1 MKCEKC
7 NEREATF
14 YYSCN
19 LNGEKTE
26 KHLCAACAREEGFG
40 EMLDYRPV
48 STFDGTFD
56 GFFDDFFTPARG
68 LLSAFDVF
76 GSPMRR
82 MMAPALPRLRF
93 VVGAPETE
101 SRPQPKSETEAK
113 IPDDAGEEVKSR
125 REIAALK
132 HQLQEAV
139 QTENFEKAI
148 ELRDKLREL
157 EK

>member
-7 NEREATF
+7 NEKEATF

-26 KHLCAACAREEGFG
+26 KHLCADCAKAEGFG
-40 EMLDYRPV
+40 EMFDRRPM
-48 STFDGTFD
+48 SAFDDVFD
-56 GFFDDFFTPARG
+56 GFFDDFFAPSRSM
-68 LLSAFDVF
+68 LSAFDVF

-82 MMAPALPRLRF
+82 MMAPVLPRIRF
-93 VVGAPETE
+93 VIGEPAAE

-132 HQLQEAV
+132 QQLQEAV
-139 QTENFEKAI
+139 QAENFEKAI